1 MTIWAI
7 VPVKSLQQT
16 KGRLTAVLT
25 PTQRAQLT
33 CRLLRQT
40 INSLHAVPQI
50 NTILVVTQDKTI
62 AQLAESQQAIVI
74 AEQSNEGL
82 IEAVTLGKQFA
93 ANHRAQY
100 LLILPSDLPFLSAAN
115 IETFISNT
123 NTNRKDEILICS
135 DQQQQGTNALFM
147 PATRPFQFH
156 YGPNSYQRHLA
167 EAQRQQIIIRTIN
180 IPSLQFDLDTEA
192 DWHQYQLNL
201 ANYRRNKEI
210 RTQICPE

>member
-1 MTIWAI
+1 MTTWAI
-7 VPVKSLQQT
+7 IPVKSLQQT

-33 CRLLRQT
+33 CRLLHQT
-40 INSLHAVPQI
+40 IATLQTVPQI
-50 NTILVVTQDKTI
+50 DTILIVTQDKTV
-62 AQLAESQQAIVI
+62 AQLAQSQQVAVI
-74 AEQSNEGL
+74 AEQPSEGL

-93 ANHRAQY
+93 TNHNAKN
-100 LLILPSDLPFLSAAN
+100 LLILPSDLPFLSAAA
-115 IETFISNT
+115 IKTLLSNT
-123 NTNRKDEILICS
+123 NGQNEVLICS

-147 PATRPFQFH
+147 PATQPFHFH
-156 YGPNSYQRHLA
+156 YGPNSYQHHLA

-201 ANYRRNKEI
+201 ETETEK
-210 RTQICPE
+210 CKHFSVSV